1 MRNPKTS
8 AYVEDI
14 DDEEDDVPYDEEE
27 EVEDNDDI
35 EEEEDEEEDEDED
48 PRPRKRALNPFI
60 DEMALVDE
68 DEEEEEEEEDYGRE
82 DGFIDEETEEIPSEA
97 SMQRR
102 NLDLDRRRREMEDMD
117 DEQVAAFYAQK
128 YGGRRAQT
136 FKSSEE
142 VPQQLLLP
150 SPGKEK
156 DIILGM
162 MKRYFDRLYSDVP
175 LDTFSSFAR
184 ESLKGYIYIEARKL
198 SHVQQAI
205 ANIPHVYQTT
215 LMLVPIQ
222 DMIDSINIQKKVT
235 EIPVGGW
242 VRVTR
247 GTYNGDLGKVI
258 EVSDSQDT
266 ALIKLIPRLALDQT
280 EDDYKNN
287 TRAEEHNAEDNK
299 KKRKKPA
306 AVRPPQRLFNP
317 ERLNKRHISSLQK
330 KGPYWV
336 LGTDNFRDG
345 YLEKNI
351 KVTSLQVEDVSP
363 SLEEIT
369 RFIGESATGEEG
381 DRALDLS
388 AASLQAV
395 NDAQATSLL
404 QPGDIIEVVEGDMI
418 HSVGSLESIN
428 DGAVRVTLNMDGFRK
443 SVTLAA
449 KQVRKKFSEGDHV
462 KVIHGLRKDESGMV
476 VKVEGNV
483 ITMVSDSSLEEVKVF
498 AKDLRVAAEVTLG
511 KTTIGNYEL
520 HDLVQLDFHTVGT
533 IVKVDKSSLKVMTQ
547 NGDIRTLSPHQI
559 TNKRNNQRAVATD
572 ANGNSITA
580 GDTVME
586 VRGERRTCTVLHI
599 YRHLVFLHSRENMAN
614 FGVWVENTR
623 SVVSMSPKERQQ
635 SRDSARQP
643 HNNNGQNFRGG
654 FDGRGRGRGAAG
666 RGGFFGRGRGGRD
679 NLISKTV
686 RVTQGP
692 HKGYVGIV
700 KDATDSMARVEL
712 HTNSKVINVDKAK
725 LVLIGI
731 KGETVGPVLDAD
743 HRSAPADSFNS
754 RPPMTPKRYGD
765 GAMTP
770 RHYSSGSQTPAW
782 SMNSRT
788 PNPYANDGSKTPA
801 WDLGSKTPNP
811 HAYNDGSKTP
821 AWDSGS
827 KTPSWKAETPR
838 WNSSGGRTPGF
849 NDYGDRSPTW
859 SGSNSN
865 RYSDRDVA
873 PTPAAHTMA
882 PATPAASS
890 NNVAPSPAPFPQTP
904 GANFPQTPYDSAPTP
919 YDGAPTPGA
928 NLAPATP
935 AALTAPTPAA
945 HMLSAPTPGG
955 YIPSTPAG
963 SVQPQTPFR
972 PTGGDYGHI
981 EEQAEDT
988 SDWPIEEIEVKVTK
1002 SADGAQSGQLASI
1015 VSVDSS
1021 SRTCTVTLNDGGAR
1035 AELPFD
1041 NMEPVRPSKKD
1052 PVKVFLGQHRG
1063 GIGALIGVDGHDGIL
1078 RLKGQGTTFKFVSI
1092 NHVGKYT
1099 GSEISNG
1106 VV

>member
-1 MRNPKTS
+1 
-8 AYVEDI
+8 
-14 DDEEDDVPYDEEE
+14 
-27 EVEDNDDI
+27 
-35 EEEEDEEEDEDED
+35 
-48 PRPRKRALNPFI
+48 
-60 DEMALVDE
+60 MALVDE

-82 DGFIDEETEEIPSEA
+82 DGFIDEGADEIPSEA

-102 NLDLDRRRREMEDMD
+102 HLDLDRRRREMEGMD

-128 YGGRRAQT
+128 YGGRRPQT

-150 SPGKEK
+150 SVNDPNLWMVKCKPGKER
-156 DIILGM
+156 DIVFGM
-162 MKRYFDRLYSDVP
+162 MKRYFDRQYSDVP
-175 LDTFSSFAR
+175 LDTFSAFAR
-184 ESLKGYIYIEARKL
+184 ESLKGYVYIEARRL
-198 SHVQQAI
+198 AHVQQAI

-222 DMIDSINIQKKVT
+222 DMIDSINIQKKVA

-247 GTYNGDLGKVI
+247 GTYSGDLGKVL
-258 EVSDSQDT
+258 EVADSQDT
-266 ALIKLIPRLALDQT
+266 ALIKLIPRLALEPQE
-280 EDDYKNN
+280 EDYD
-287 TRAEEHNAEDNK
+287 R
-299 KKRKKPA
+299 KRKKGA
-306 AVRPPQRLFNP
+306 SARPPQRLFNP
-317 ERLNKRHISSLQK
+317 ERLGKRHISSLQK

-336 LGTDNFRDG
+336 LGTDSFRDG

-351 KVTSLQVEDVSP
+351 KVTSLQIEDVSP

-369 RFIGESATGEEG
+369 RFIGESGASGEDG

-395 NDAQATSLL
+395 NDAQASSLL
-404 QPGDIIEVVEGDMI
+404 QPGDTVEVIEGDMI
-418 HSVGSLESIN
+418 HSVGTIESVNDASVSVSL
-428 DGAVRVTLNMDGFRK
+428 DMGGLTKAVTLP
-443 SVTLAA
+443 A

-476 VKVEGNV
+476 VKVDGNV

-498 AKDLRVAAEVTLG
+498 AKDLRVATEVTLG
-511 KTTIGNYEL
+511 KTTMGNYEL
-520 HDLVQLDFHTVGT
+520 HDLVQLDFHTVGV
-533 IVKVDKSSLKVMTQ
+533 IIKVDKNSLKVMTQ
-547 NGDIRTLSPHQI
+547 DGDIRTMAPHQI
-559 TNKRNNQRAVATD
+559 TNKRDSKRAIATD
-572 ANGNSITA
+572 ASGNSISS

-599 YRHLVFLHSRENMAN
+599 FRHLVFLHSRENMTN
-614 FGVWVENTR
+614 YGVWVENTR
-623 SVVSMSPKERQQ
+623 AVVSMAPKERSIK
-635 SRDSARQP
+635 SRDGMRQP
-643 HNNNGQNFRGG
+643 QNGPGFRGG
-654 FDGRGRGRGAAG
+654 LDGRGRGRGGG

-700 KDATDSMARVEL
+700 KDSTDTMARVEL
-712 HTNSKVINVDKAK
+712 HTNSKIINVDKAK

-731 KGETVGPVLDAD
+731 KGETVGPVLDGE
-743 HRSAPADSFNS
+743 RGGSDSFNS

-788 PNPYANDGSKTPA
+788 PNPYISDGSKTPA

-811 HAYNDGSKTP
+811 HAYADGSKTP

-838 WNSSGGRTPGF
+838 WNTAGGRTPGF
-849 NDYGDRSPTW
+849 NDYGGSSPTW
-859 SGSNSN
+859 SGGN
-865 RYSDRDVA
+865 RYGDRDVA
-873 PTPAAHTMA
+873 PTPAAHNLA

-935 AALTAPTPAA
+935 AALSAPTPAA

-963 SVQPQTPFR
+963 SAQPQTPFR
-972 PTGGDYGHI
+972 PTGGDYGHV

-1002 SADGAQSGQLASI
+1002 SSGGAQLGQLASI
-1015 VSVDSS
+1015 VSVDSTG
-1021 SRTCTVTLNDGGAR
+1021 RTCTVTMNDGGAR
-1035 AELPFD
+1035 VDLPFD
-1041 NMEPVRPSKKD
+1041 SMEPVRPSKKD
-1052 PVKVFLGQHRG
+1052 PVKVLLGQHRG

-1078 RLKGQGTTFKFVSI
+1078 RLKGQGTAFKFVSI
-1092 NHVGKYT
+1092 NAVGKYT
-1099 GSEISNG
+1099 GTEISNG